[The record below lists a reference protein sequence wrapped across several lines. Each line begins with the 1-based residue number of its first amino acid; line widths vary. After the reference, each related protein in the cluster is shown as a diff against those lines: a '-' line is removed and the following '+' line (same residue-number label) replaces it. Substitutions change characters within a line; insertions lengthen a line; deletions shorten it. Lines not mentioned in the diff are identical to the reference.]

1 MSRIIREFVNYL
13 VSTSVID
20 AIFWL
25 ETGIP
30 VFRVHPNFFG
40 VFQIKAKKVF
50 FSDVVKYMLFKNINM
65 HGLITLNLVCIVV
78 FDVEQH

>member
-1 MSRIIREFVNYL
+1 MNYL

-20 AIFWL
+20 ATFWL
-25 ETGIP
+25 ESRIP
-30 VFRVHPNFFG
+30 VFRVHPRIFFG
-40 VFQIKAKKVF
+40 VFFLLRPEKFF

-65 HGLITLNLVCIVV
+65 HGLTTLNLVCIVV